1 MTTISS
7 MSVKPCC
14 LSISAP
20 YAKWRYF
27 VSEKEQKREAKKG
40 NGKEASENL
49 FSVAGKNSGS
59 GSGAEIPLSGWRGE
73 NALFEA
79 H

>member
-7 MSVKPCC
+7 MSVNPCC

-27 VSEKEQKREAKKG
+27 VSGKEQKREAKREREG
-40 NGKEASENL
+40 GFREFIQCCREEQRICER
-49 FSVAGKNSGS
+49 
-59 GSGAEIPLSGWRGE
+59 AEIPSPERE